1 MTPTTTHTIL
11 AAFRN
16 STDAKAAADDLTA
29 AGFPRDQISVEG
41 EGLSSASSG
50 STKHPH
56 EGGIKGW
63 FKSIFGEEEHAD
75 RSRYENA
82 YRQGRSLLRVDV
94 SENDIERVE
103 AILNR
108 HSPINLQEDDLQED
122 DLQQD
127 NARAGT
133 ADRKASTATEAN
145 NSTIPIARE
154 EMQIGK
160 RRILRGGARVYARI
174 VTEPVQESISLQQ
187 ERLRVDRRT
196 VDREATEAD
205 FIERDE
211 VIEVQEFAE
220 EPVIAKRARVV
231 EEVRVGKDVTED
243 TQTIRDSVRR
253 TEVEV
258 ERTPQGTAAVSDDPD
273 FRSDFDRRYASTGAS
288 YDTYE
293 PGYQY
298 GYTMASDPRY
308 QGRSY
313 DEVEPDLRSGYENRH
328 PGGTWEKIKDSVR
341 YGWEKTKNK
350 AKAAT
355 R

>member
-1 MTPTTTHTIL
+1 MTNPTTHTL
-11 AAFRN
+11 VAAFRN
-16 STDAKAAADDLTA
+16 SADAKAAADDLTA
-29 AGFPRDQISVEG
+29 AGFPRDQVSVEG
-41 EGLSSASSG
+41 EGVSSASSG

-63 FKSIFGEEEHAD
+63 FKSIFGEEEHVD
-75 RSRYENA
+75 RTSYENA
-82 YRQGRSLLRVDV
+82 YRQGRSLLKVDV
-94 SENDIERVE
+94 SENDIDRVE

-108 HSPINLQEDDLQED
+108 HSPVDLQENDLQED
-122 DLQQD
+122 
-127 NARAGT
+127 NTRAGT
-133 ADRKASTATEAN
+133 ADRKASTATSATEA
-145 NSTIPIARE
+145 SGSAIPVARE
-154 EMQIGK
+154 ELQIGK
-160 RRILRGGARVYARI
+160 RRILRGGARVYART
-174 VTEPVQESISLQQ
+174 VTEPMQESISLQQ
-187 ERLRVDRRT
+187 ERVRVDRRA

-205 FIERDE
+205 FIDRDE

-243 TQTIRDSVRR
+243 VQTVRDNVRH

-273 FRSDFDRRYASTGAS
+273 FRSDFDRRYANTGAS
-288 YDTYE
+288 YDTYQ
-293 PGYQY
+293 PAYQY
-298 GYTMASDPRY
+298 GYTMGSDPRY
-308 QGRSY
+308 QGRTY
-313 DEVEPDLRSGYENRH
+313 DEVEPDLRSGYENHH